1 MWAWLDRC
9 ERSDGASC
17 VVCDSAVGAV
27 GAVTHRTGLTM
38 GFLLK
43 IKDRTALVKIFTNS
57 AKLYARMTFPSY

>member
-1 MWAWLDRC
+1 MRAWLDRW

-17 VVCDSAVGAV
+17 AVCDGAV

-38 GFLLK
+38 GFLLE